1 MKLSAQAL
9 AKFGAKKIYG
19 VATHPVLSADATT
32 ILQDSLLEKL
42 VVTDTIHL
50 PAEKQFPK
58 LVQLSVA
65 DLLKEAIVRIHNHQS
80 IDTLFNR

>member
-1 MKLSAQAL
+1 M
-9 AKFGAKKIYG
+9 
-19 VATHPVLSADATT
+19 
-32 ILQDSLLEKL
+32 
-42 VVTDTIHL
+42 VTDTIHL

>member
-1 MKLSAQAL
+1 M
-9 AKFGAKKIYG
+9 
-19 VATHPVLSADATT
+19 ATHPVLSADATT